1 MNNNLSKGSLIVF
14 ISYIIW
20 GFLTLFW
27 SLLNEVNA
35 FYILGQRIA
44 WSMVLMAA
52 YISITKSWDEIKA
65 IFRNKKQLLTC
76 FISGVLITIN
86 WGMYIYAV
94 TNGHVLESSLG
105 YFIEPILVA
114 LVGLLLFKES
124 MSTAEKITFCF
135 AIAGLLYLIVVS
147 RTMPTI
153 ALVIA
158 LSFCAY
164 GAVKK
169 SLDISAHASL
179 FMETLFMTPFA
190 LIVIFYMETTGNGSI
205 GVLNGAEFLLLPA
218 CGLVTSLPL
227 LLFSIG
233 VKMIPYYL
241 AGIIMYVSPTITFI
255 LGLVYFHETL
265 DPHRL
270 VAFILIWIGIL
281 ITVTEKLKMLRS
293 NTK

>member
-1 MNNNLSKGSLIVF
+1 MNQDISKGSLIVL

-27 SLLNEVNA
+27 SLLEEVNSL
-35 FYILGQRIA
+35 YILAQRIA
-44 WSMVLMAA
+44 WSMILMAA
-52 YISITKSWDEIKA
+52 YISVRGGWNEIKTV
-65 IFRNKKQLLTC
+65 FQNKTHLITC
-76 FISGVLITIN
+76 FVSGVLVTIN

-94 TNGHVLESSLG
+94 TNGHVLDSSLG

-114 LVGLLLFKES
+114 LTGLLLFKET
-124 MSTAEKITFCF
+124 MSKAEKLTFVF
-135 AIAGLLYLIVVS
+135 AFAAVLYLIAVT
-147 RTMPTI
+147 RTIPTI

-169 SLDISAHASL
+169 KLVISPQASL

-190 LIVIFYMETTGNGSI
+190 LIVIVYMELNGTGSI
-205 GVLNGAEFLLLPA
+205 GILHGWKFLLLPV

-227 LLFSIG
+227 LLFNIG
-233 VKMIPYYL
+233 VKQIPYYI

-265 DPHRL
+265 DLHQL
-270 VAFILIWIGIL
+270 IAFILIWTGIAITIG
-281 ITVTEKLKMLRS
+281 EKLTLIKS
-293 NTK
+293 NAQ

>member
-1 MNNNLSKGSLIVF
+1 MNNQLSKGSFIVF

-27 SLLNEVNA
+27 SLLDEVNA

-44 WSMVLMAA
+44 WSMVLMAV
-52 YISITKSWDEIKA
+52 YISITKSWSEIKS
-65 IFRNKKQLLTC
+65 IFHNTKQMMTC
-76 FISGVLITIN
+76 FVSGVLVTIN

-124 MSTAEKITFCF
+124 MSTAEKLTFVL
-135 AIAGLLYLIVVS
+135 ATIGLLYLIVVS
-147 RTMPTI
+147 HTLPFI

-190 LIVIFYMETTGNGSI
+190 LIVIFYMEANGNGSI
-205 GVLNGAEFLLLPA
+205 GVLSGMEYLLLPA

-233 VKMIPYYL
+233 VKMIPYYI
-241 AGIIMYVSPTITFI
+241 AGIIMYISPTITFI

-265 DPHRL
+265 DIHRL
-270 VAFILIWIGIL
+270 IAFIFIWIGIL
-281 ITVTEKLKMLRS
+281 ITVIEKIKMIRS
-293 NTK
+293 NAQ

>member
-1 MNNNLSKGSLIVF
+1 MNQNISKGSLIVL

-27 SLLNEVNA
+27 SLLEEVNSL
-35 FYILGQRIA
+35 YILAQRIA
-44 WSMVLMAA
+44 WSMILMAA
-52 YISITKSWDEIKA
+52 YISVRSGWDEIKTV
-65 IFRNKKQLLTC
+65 FQNKKHLTTC
-76 FISGVLITIN
+76 FVSGVLVTIN

-94 TNGHVLESSLG
+94 TNGHVLDSSLG

-114 LVGLLLFKES
+114 LTGLLLFKET
-124 MSTAEKITFCF
+124 MSKAEKLTFVF
-135 AIAGLLYLIVVS
+135 AFAAVVYLIAVT
-147 RTMPTI
+147 RTIPTI

-169 SLDISAHASL
+169 KLVISPQASL

-190 LIVIFYMETTGNGSI
+190 LIVIVYMELNGTGSI
-205 GVLNGAEFLLLPA
+205 GILHGWKFLLLPV

-227 LLFSIG
+227 LLFNIG
-233 VKMIPYYL
+233 VKQIPYYI

-265 DPHRL
+265 DFHRL
-270 VAFILIWIGIL
+270 IAFVLIWIGIA
-281 ITVTEKLKMLRS
+281 ITVGEKCKLMKT
-293 NTK
+293 NAQ

>member
-1 MNNNLSKGSLIVF
+1 MDREISKGSLIVL

-27 SLLNEVNA
+27 SLLEEVNS
-35 FYILGQRIA
+35 FYILAQRIA
-44 WSMVLMAA
+44 WSMVLMAG
-52 YISITKSWDEIKA
+52 YISFMGSWGEIKA
-65 IFRNKKQLLTC
+65 IFRNGKHLLIC
-76 FISGVLITIN
+76 FVSGVLVTIN

-94 TNGHVLESSLG
+94 TNGHVLDSSLG

-114 LVGLLLFKES
+114 LVGLILFKER
-124 MSTAEKITFCF
+124 MSTAEKITFVF
-135 AIAGLLYLIVVS
+135 ALAGLIYLITVTRALPS
-147 RTMPTI
+147 I

-169 SLDISAHASL
+169 SLDISPHASL

-190 LIVIFYMETTGNGSI
+190 LVVIAYMEANGNGSI
-205 GVLNGAEFLLLPA
+205 GILSGAEYLLLPA

-233 VKMIPYYL
+233 VKKIPYYI

-255 LGLVYFHETL
+255 LGLVYFHEIL
-265 DPHRL
+265 DIHRL
-270 VAFILIWIGIL
+270 IAFLLIWVGIFITL
-281 ITVTEKLKMLRS
+281 IEKFKLIITHKD
-293 NTK
+293 

>member
-1 MNNNLSKGSLIVF
+1 MNNQLSKGSFIVF

-27 SLLNEVNA
+27 SLLDEVNA

-44 WSMVLMAA
+44 WSMVLMAV
-52 YISITKSWDEIKA
+52 YISITKSWSEIKS
-65 IFRNKKQLLTC
+65 IFRNPKQMMTC
-76 FISGVLITIN
+76 FVSGVLVTIN

-124 MSTAEKITFCF
+124 MSTAEKLTFVL
-135 AIAGLLYLIVVS
+135 ATIGLLYLIVVS
-147 RTMPTI
+147 HTLPLI

-190 LIVIFYMETTGNGSI
+190 LIVIFYMEANGNGSI
-205 GVLNGAEFLLLPA
+205 GVLSGMEYLLLPA

-233 VKMIPYYL
+233 VKMIPYYI
-241 AGIIMYVSPTITFI
+241 AGIIMYISPTITFI

-265 DPHRL
+265 DIHRL
-270 VAFILIWIGIL
+270 IAFIFIWIGIL
-281 ITVTEKLKMLRS
+281 ITVIEKIKMIRS
-293 NTK
+293 NAQ

>member
-1 MNNNLSKGSLIVF
+1 MNQNISKGSLIVL

-27 SLLNEVNA
+27 SLLEEVNSL
-35 FYILGQRIA
+35 YILAQRIA
-44 WSMVLMAA
+44 WSMILMAA
-52 YISITKSWDEIKA
+52 YISVRSGWDEIKTV
-65 IFRNKKQLLTC
+65 FQNKKHLITC
-76 FISGVLITIN
+76 FVSGVLVTIN

-94 TNGHVLESSLG
+94 TNGHVLDSSLG

-114 LVGLLLFKES
+114 LTGLLLFKET
-124 MSTAEKITFCF
+124 MSKAEKLTFVF
-135 AIAGLLYLIVVS
+135 AFAAVVYLIAVT
-147 RTMPTI
+147 RTIPTI

-169 SLDISAHASL
+169 KLVISPQASL

-190 LIVIFYMETTGNGSI
+190 LIVIVYMELNGTGSI
-205 GVLNGAEFLLLPA
+205 GILHGWKFLLLPV

-227 LLFSIG
+227 LLFNIG
-233 VKMIPYYL
+233 VKQIPYYI

-265 DPHRL
+265 DFHRL
-270 VAFILIWIGIL
+270 IAFVLIWIGIA
-281 ITVTEKLKMLRS
+281 ITVGEKCKLMKT
-293 NTK
+293 NAQ

>member
-1 MNNNLSKGSLIVF
+1 MNQTVSKGSLIVF

-27 SLLNEVNA
+27 SLLDDVNA
-35 FYILGQRIA
+35 FYILAQRIA
-44 WSMVLMAA
+44 WSMVLMAG
-52 YISITKSWDEIKA
+52 YLSVTGSWGEIKD
-65 IFRNKKQLLTC
+65 IFHNKQQMFTC
-76 FISGVLITIN
+76 FVSGILVTIN

-94 TNGHVLESSLG
+94 TNGHVLDSSLG

-114 LVGLLLFKES
+114 LVGLLLFKET
-124 MSTAEKITFCF
+124 MSAAEKFTFCLAF
-135 AIAGLLYLIVVS
+135 AGVVYLIAV
-147 RTMPTI
+147 THTIPII
-153 ALVIA
+153 ALIIS

-169 SLDISAHASL
+169 KLVISAHASL

-190 LIVIFYMETTGNGSI
+190 LIIIAYMEFNGTGSI
-205 GVLNGAEFLLLPA
+205 GVLHGAEFILLPL
-218 CGLVTSLPL
+218 CGFMTSLPL

-233 VKMIPYYL
+233 VKMIPYYI

-265 DPHRL
+265 DVHRL
-270 VAFILIWIGIL
+270 VAFLLIWLGIA
-281 ITVTEKLKMLRS
+281 ITVGEKLKLMKT
-293 NTK
+293 NAK